1 MKKIM
6 MILMIAVGV
15 SSVAYGQTK
24 MAKDSKVEA
33 QIIALEKQAWQEWT
47 NKNTSFVQNYLAD
60 DAFYVYADGVVDK
73 TQIVKSIPTCE
84 LKSFSLDNFTFRLL
98 DKNSALLNYTA
109 AQDATCYGKKQA
121 ANIRVSSVYV
131 RRGGKWLSLSYME
144 TPMPEQSGA
153 MPNDKPETFSLRP
166 AVEKEYGYIHA
177 MRIGDDLK
185 ISGAVS
191 MDDKGTLV
199 APGSLEQQM
208 KNCYSD
214 LEKILKH
221 YGYTFDDVTVE
232 NVFTTNM
239 AEFIKVS
246 GYRNS
251 IYKNGF
257 PTGTWLEVKGLA
269 LPGQL
274 IEIDMEAHKSR

>member
-1 MKKIM
+1 MKKIL

-15 SSVAYGQTK
+15 SSVAYGQSK
-24 MAKDSKVEA
+24 MSKDAKIEA
-33 QIIALEKQAWQEWT
+33 EIIALEKQAWEEWK
-47 NKNTSFVQNYLAD
+47 NKNVSFVKNYVAD
-60 DAFYVYADGVVDK
+60 DALYVYADGVIGKTKIVDAL
-73 TQIVKSIPTCE
+73 PTCD
-84 LKSFSLDNFTFRLL
+84 LKSFTLDNFTFRML

-109 AQDATCYGKKQA
+109 AQDATCYGKKQPT
-121 ANIRVSSVYV
+121 NLRVNSVYV

-144 TPMPEQSGA
+144 TPMPAANGA
-153 MPNDKPETFSLRP
+153 QQNEKRETFSLRP
-166 AVEKEYGYIHA
+166 ALEKEFGYIHA

-191 MDDKGTLV
+191 MDDKGNLV
-199 APGSLEQQM
+199 APGDLEQQM
-208 KNCYSD
+208 KNCYAD

-221 YGYTFDDVTVE
+221 FGYTFDDVTVE
-232 NVFTTNM
+232 NIFTTDM
-239 AEFIKVS
+239 QGFIKAAD
-246 GYRNS
+246 YRNS

-274 IEIDMEAHKSR
+274 IEIDMEAHKSK

>member
-1 MKKIM
+1 MKKII

-15 SSVAYGQTK
+15 SSVAFGQTK
-24 MAKDSKVEA
+24 MSKGAKVEA
-33 QIIALEKQAWQEWT
+33 EIIALEKQAWREWS
-47 NKNTSFVQNYLAD
+47 NKNAAFVQNYLAD
-60 DAFYVYADGVVDK
+60 DAFYVYADGIVDK
-73 TQIVKSIPTCE
+73 AQIVKSIPGCD
-84 LKSFSLDNFTFRLL
+84 LKSFSLDNFTFRML

-109 AQDATCYGKKQA
+109 DQEAFCYGKKQA
-121 ANIRVSSVYV
+121 DKLRVNSVYV

-144 TPMPEQSGA
+144 TPMPATNGA
-153 MPNDKPETFSLRP
+153 TQNERRETFSLRP

-191 MDDKGTLV
+191 MDDKGMLT
-199 APGSLEQQM
+199 APGDLEQQM
-208 KNCYSD
+208 KNCYAD

-232 NVFTTNM
+232 NIFTIDM
-239 AEFIKVS
+239 AGFINVS
-246 GYRNS
+246 AYRNS

-274 IEIDMEAHKSR
+274 IEIDMEAHKAK